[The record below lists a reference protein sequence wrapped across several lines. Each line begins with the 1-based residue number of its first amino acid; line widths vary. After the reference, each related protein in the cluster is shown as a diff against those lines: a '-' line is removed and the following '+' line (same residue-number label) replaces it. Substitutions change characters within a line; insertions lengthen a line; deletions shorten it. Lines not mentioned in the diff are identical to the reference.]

1 MSLKELDEYVS
12 KYGFDNETGIDD
24 MKIAMTVNKIRKDN
38 EYGRNAIRNV
48 ISNSNAF

>member
-24 MKIAMTVNKIRKDN
+24 MKIAMAVNKIRKDKEN
-38 EYGRNAIRNV
+38 GRDV
-48 ISNSNAF
+48 V